1 MRIDAEFWSLL
12 SGCVRML
19 LFSLTGQIMIIM
31 VCDQLLVRR
40 RSAAK
45 LMICLILKIL
55 ITSILVSTVLQHYYA
70 GELWMKFLGIAS
82 NMCMFLLCY
91 IMLVHTYYGGWLK
104 CLIAENIS
112 EIMISVF
119 MCPGL
124 ILAGYLEG
132 RENVFV
138 VYGKLTA
145 VDLVYYV
152 VMLLMTV
159 GLCRLAGP
167 LLHKFRTCHIR
178 HKKAVIAFSVVCI
191 ISMQLMSIG
200 DVQDGYLIMLL
211 FYMIFLVYA
220 LAVLGMFVLMYLYQR
235 QKIRTENTFLNMQLH
250 LMESHYESMQNQIRR
265 MEKCQQLMDE
275 QMKEIR
281 DNPNLSEGKTAAYLN
296 QLKQDY
302 DSIRA
307 GVYCNDWKVDAVLYC
322 EAEAAR
328 SQGISV
334 GYSLAEYDR
343 GEITEEQLVRI
354 LFSLFDYGIKAIQE
368 VNPGKEK
375 KIFLRMGGVLN
386 QFLIEFCTTEE
397 RTDGAAY
404 RKLRK
409 SIRKMHGSL
418 LCEKQSDGLRYTVTM
433 ERTAG

>member
-12 SGCVRML
+12 SGCVRMF

-91 IMLVHTYYGGWLK
+91 IILVHTYYGGWLK

-119 MCPGL
+119 LCPGL

-145 VDLVYYV
+145 VDIVYYV

-167 LLHKFRTCHIR
+167 LLHKFRTYHIR
-178 HKKAVIAFSVVCI
+178 HKKAVTAFSVVYI
-191 ISMQLMSIG
+191 ISMQLLSIS
-200 DVQDGYLIMLL
+200 DVQDGYLTMLL
-211 FYMIFLVYA
+211 LYMIFLVYA
-220 LAVLGMFVLMYLYQR
+220 LAGLGIFVLVYLYQR
-235 QKIRTENTFLNMQLH
+235 QKIRT
-250 LMESHYESMQNQIRR
+250 
-265 MEKCQQLMDE
+265 
-275 QMKEIR
+275 
-281 DNPNLSEGKTAAYLN
+281 
-296 QLKQDY
+296 
-302 DSIRA
+302 
-307 GVYCNDWKVDAVLYC
+307 
-322 EAEAAR
+322 
-328 SQGISV
+328 
-334 GYSLAEYDR
+334 
-343 GEITEEQLVRI
+343 
-354 LFSLFDYGIKAIQE
+354 
-368 VNPGKEK
+368 
-375 KIFLRMGGVLN
+375 
-386 QFLIEFCTTEE
+386 
-397 RTDGAAY
+397 
-404 RKLRK
+404 
-409 SIRKMHGSL
+409 
-418 LCEKQSDGLRYTVTM
+418 
-433 ERTAG
+433 